1 MMPDGAIP
9 AIVAVAGIIIG
20 YIVCNILNRKSGKAA
35 NVLADNLKKEADREA
50 TRILKEAEVAAK
62 DERIKIREEF
72 EKSTK
77 ETRLELSRSENQLK
91 DREVDIDRKM
101 DLMQMR
107 GETVDKRELTCLDH
121 EKKVQRKSATLDE
134 MIKKE
139 VIQLEAIGATTR
151 DQARVQLM
159 QRLEKELIIE
169 RATMI
174 RRYSEEVKRTCD
186 EESQKLLIQ
195 AMQRYAGECAYNR
208 TTATIPL
215 PSDEMKGRI
224 IGREGRNIRV
234 FEAATGVNVLIDDTP
249 AAVVI
254 TCFDPVRREVA
265 RLSLE
270 RLVEDGRIHPT
281 RVEEVV
287 EKARED
293 INKEIIK
300 AGEDALHAAKV
311 ADVEHQVVE
320 VLGRLRFRYS
330 YSQNV
335 LQHSIEV
342 AALMAM
348 IAAELD
354 LDVEKAKRMG
364 LFHDIGKALDHDIE
378 GSHALIGMEFL
389 KRANEDKDVLNG
401 VGCHHDEIPAE
412 SSLASLVSVCDAL
425 SASRPGARSE
435 TTEFYIKRLE
445 QLEEIG
451 NSYEGVDACYAVQ
464 AGREIRV
471 IVEPEKVN
479 ELEATV
485 MSRDLAQRIES
496 EMQYPGQI
504 KVCVVRETRA
514 VEYAK

>member
-1 MMPDGAIP
+1 M
-9 AIVAVAGIIIG
+9 
-20 YIVCNILNRKSGKAA
+20 
-35 NVLADNLKKEADREA
+35 
-50 TRILKEAEVAAK
+50 
-62 DERIKIREEF
+62 
-72 EKSTK
+72 
-77 ETRLELSRSENQLK
+77 
-91 DREVDIDRKM
+91 
-101 DLMQMR
+101 
-107 GETVDKRELTCLDH
+107 
-121 EKKVQRKSATLDE
+121 
-134 MIKKE
+134 
-139 VIQLEAIGATTR
+139 TR

-159 QRLEKELIIE
+159 QRLEKELITE

-195 AMQRYAGECAYNR
+195 AMQRYAGECAYDR

-249 AAVVI
+249 SAVVI

-311 ADVEHQVVE
+311 ADVDHQVVE

-401 VGCHHDEIPAE
+401 VGCHHDEIPSE

-485 MSRDLAQRIES
+485 MSRDLAERIES

>member
-1 MMPDGAIP
+1 MPEEAIA
-9 AIVAVAGIIIG
+9 AIIGIIGLIIG

-35 NVLADNLKKEADREA
+35 SVLADNLMKQADREA
-50 TRILKEAEVAAK
+50 TRILKEAEVTAK
-62 DERIKIREEF
+62 DEHIKIREDF

-77 ETRLELSRSENQLK
+77 ETRVELSRSENQLK

-107 GETVDKRELTCLDH
+107 TESVDKRELSCLDH
-121 EKKVQRKSATLDE
+121 ENKVKRKSASLDE

-139 VIQLEAIGATTR
+139 VIQLEAIGAMTR

-159 QRLEKELIIE
+159 QRLEKELTTE

-174 RRYSEEVKRTCD
+174 RRYSDEVKRNCD

-195 AMQRYAGECAYNR
+195 AMQRYAGECAYDR

-249 AAVVI
+249 SAVVI

-293 INKEIIK
+293 INKEVIK

-311 ADVEHQVVE
+311 TGVEHQVVE

-348 IAAELD
+348 IAAELE

-471 IVEPEKVN
+471 IVEPEKIN

>member
-1 MMPDGAIP
+1 MPEEAIA
-9 AIVAVAGIIIG
+9 AIIGIIGLIIG

-35 NVLADNLKKEADREA
+35 SVLADNLMKQADREA
-50 TRILKEAEVAAK
+50 TRILKEAEVTAK
-62 DERIKIREEF
+62 DEHIKIREDF

-77 ETRLELSRSENQLK
+77 ETRVELSRSENQLK

-107 GETVDKRELTCLDH
+107 TESVDKRELSCLDH
-121 EKKVQRKSATLDE
+121 ENKVKRKSASLDE

-139 VIQLEAIGATTR
+139 VIQLEAIGAMTR

-159 QRLEKELIIE
+159 QRLEKELTTE

-174 RRYSEEVKRTCD
+174 RRYSDEVKRNCD

-195 AMQRYAGECAYNR
+195 AMQRYAGECAYDR

-249 AAVVI
+249 SAVVI

-293 INKEIIK
+293 INKEVIK

-311 ADVEHQVVE
+311 TGVEHQVVE

-348 IAAELD
+348 IAAELE

-471 IVEPEKVN
+471 IVEPEKIN

-514 VEYAK
+514 VEDAK

>member
-1 MMPDGAIP
+1 MPEEAIA
-9 AIVAVAGIIIG
+9 AIIGIIGLIIG

-35 NVLADNLKKEADREA
+35 SVLADNLMKQADREA
-50 TRILKEAEVAAK
+50 TRILKEAEVTAK
-62 DERIKIREEF
+62 DEHIKIREDF

-77 ETRLELSRSENQLK
+77 ETRVELSRSENQLK

-107 GETVDKRELTCLDH
+107 TESVDKRELSCLDH
-121 EKKVQRKSATLDE
+121 ENKVKRKSASLDE

-139 VIQLEAIGATTR
+139 VIQLEAIGAMTR

-159 QRLEKELIIE
+159 QRLEKELTTE

-174 RRYSEEVKRTCD
+174 RRYSDEVKRNCD

-195 AMQRYAGECAYNR
+195 AMQRYAGECAYDR

-249 AAVVI
+249 SAVVI

-293 INKEIIK
+293 INKEVIK

-311 ADVEHQVVE
+311 TGVEHQVVE

-348 IAAELD
+348 IAAELE